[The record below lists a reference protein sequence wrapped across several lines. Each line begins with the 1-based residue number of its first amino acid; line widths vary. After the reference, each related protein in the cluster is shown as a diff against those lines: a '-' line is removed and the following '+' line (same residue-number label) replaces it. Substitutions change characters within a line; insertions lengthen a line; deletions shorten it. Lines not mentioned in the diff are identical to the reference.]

1 MKCPAC
7 GNELK
12 AIEKRGIEVDFCES
26 CSGVWFDLT
35 EIEQLSDSI
44 KEFNIVAPRLENL
57 KIADVSEKIRTCPR
71 CGAEMAKVT
80 MSGKPPVFDCCPKD
94 HGYWFDANEL
104 KEYVNNNMTAVAKP
118 SVEMLSQ
125 IINK

>member
-57 KIADVSEKIRTCPR
+57 KIADVSEKIRNCPR

-80 MSGKPPVFDCCPKD
+80 MSGKPPVFDCCPND